1 LRVYRLIQTLVSVA
15 AVLGAAVT
23 VGWLW
28 HGALRG
34 STDAAAAP
42 GAMTLQQRKLR
53 QHLLRL
59 RSDEPRLRLAAA
71 NALAAMSRSACI
83 CQAVPALID
92 TLKDPDPD
100 VRAAAAEA
108 LGEIGDVRAVD
119 ALQEILSEGHPAT
132 APAAARAL
140 AAIRASN
147 GIHAAPEA
155 GGGE

>member
-1 LRVYRLIQTLVSVA
+1 M
-15 AVLGAAVT
+15 
-23 VGWLW
+23 GWLW

-34 STDAAAAP
+34 PPDAAAVP
-42 GAMTLQQRKLR
+42 GAMTLQQQRLR
-53 QHLLRL
+53 QHLLEL
-59 RSDEPRLRLAAA
+59 HSDEPRLRLAGA
-71 NALAAMSRSACI
+71 NGLAAMGRSACI

-108 LGEIGDVRAVD
+108 LGKIGDVRAVD

-147 GIHAAPEA
+147 GIHVAPEA
-155 GGGE
+155 SGGE